1 MFSDQEK
8 LALVKASPEAVAQ
21 HDKTAWLNLFTTDA
35 LVNDPVGSKPHV
47 GHAQIGRFYDS
58 FIAPN
63 KITFAP
69 EHDTVCGDTVVRDL
83 TIVTILLT
91 GLTVPVAT
99 HIRYELKE
107 EAGQLKIHRLYA
119 HWQLTP
125 MVLKTLGSGFIGLR
139 SYAKL
144 SVRMLKCQGLG
155 GVMGFMR
162 GFSGGGRRRRKTA
175 ENFLSRLAQADVATV
190 QALLAPN
197 AELQNPPGITQ
208 PLSELAGHM
217 RGLTWRKVIAGGGKV
232 TASVELAGVHGVVLL
247 EMNRGK
253 QITHVVS
260 YWPNS

>member
-99 HIRYELKE
+99 HIR
-107 EAGQLKIHRLYA
+107 
-119 HWQLTP
+119 
-125 MVLKTLGSGFIGLR
+125 
-139 SYAKL
+139 
-144 SVRMLKCQGLG
+144 
-155 GVMGFMR
+155 
-162 GFSGGGRRRRKTA
+162 
-175 ENFLSRLAQADVATV
+175 
-190 QALLAPN
+190 
-197 AELQNPPGITQ
+197 
-208 PLSELAGHM
+208 
-217 RGLTWRKVIAGGGKV
+217 
-232 TASVELAGVHGVVLL
+232 
-247 EMNRGK
+247 
-253 QITHVVS
+253 
-260 YWPNS
+260 